1 LRQKPKIDANIHKT
15 KAQLL
20 NMDSDEIIEEDTLY
34 NINYLNQKLIVSF
47 FICIKIMYRG
57 MNITSGSCT
66 LIKDETNLVGISIGG
81 GAPFCPCVYI
91 VQIFDKTPAAREGS
105 LAAGN

>member
-1 LRQKPKIDANIHKT
+1 
-15 KAQLL
+15 
-20 NMDSDEIIEEDTLY
+20 
-34 NINYLNQKLIVSF
+34 
-47 FICIKIMYRG
+47 

-91 VQIFDKTPAAREGS
+91 VQIFDKTPASRDGS
-105 LAAGN
+105 LAAGITLFVYSLSLMEF